1 MKTTKGN
8 LVRAFVA
15 FPAITMLLG
24 WGLRGYI
31 GGGPFGA
38 MIPGAIVAFSL
49 CLLLGLPLKPS
60 AIIVVFGVAGIGIGG
75 EMTYGQTLGFLR
87 SWDTTWWG
95 ELGIT
100 LKGGIWGLLGGAILA
115 TGFVYRQL
123 SKKTIIIAYL
133 MLFAGMLIGFKLINQ
148 PMLIYFSD
156 PAKPRFESWAA
167 LLLGAVFYLLYL
179 KQNTSKETFHIISRF
194 ALWGLI
200 GGGLGFGL
208 GGFWLVLGNHL
219 PKELIFNSWWKMME
233 FTFGAFFGAAL
244 GYATFVCRKE
254 IAFLMES
261 NGDVKGEKT
270 GNPYLE
276 LGIVFLTGMLIY
288 WLMPYLVEPLA
299 DPARVIPRFSNVNF
313 ADMVMI
319 FSNYA
324 FYGLILI
331 LVVMKFPEVAWQ
343 FAITLTFCHTALDL
357 YQDVYPDVLSNTAIT
372 VPFLF
377 IFGMSTIVA
386 LLVAYFQRKENGLS
400 NLFSILV
407 WSCLVIAFLRLRIEI
422 ATHPSEGFSLL
433 TFIFGTYFVHIVFL
447 SSAVYIT
454 WFSNQLTLK
463 RILKSP

>member
-1 MKTTKGN
+1 
-8 LVRAFVA
+8 
-15 FPAITMLLG
+15 MLLG

-38 MIPGAIVAFSL
+38 MIPGAMVAFSL

-87 SWDTTWWG
+87 SWNTTGWG

-100 LKGGIWGLLGGAILA
+100 LKGSIWGLLGSSILA
-115 TGFVYRQL
+115 TGFVYKQL
-123 SKKTIIIAYL
+123 TKKTIVIAYL
-133 MLFAGMLIGFKLINQ
+133 MLFIGMLIGFKLINQ

-179 KQNTSKETFHIISRF
+179 KQNTSKETFRIVSRF
-194 ALWGLI
+194 AFWGLI

-219 PKELIFNSWWKMME
+219 SKELIFNSWWKMME
-233 FTFGAFFGAAL
+233 FTFGALFGAAL
-244 GYATFVCRKE
+244 GYATFVSRKE
-254 IAFLMES
+254 IATMMDS
-261 NGDVKGEKT
+261 VGEVNEKKP
-270 GNPYLE
+270 GNTFLE
-276 LGIVFLTGMLIY
+276 LGVLFLTGMLIY

-299 DPARVIPRFSNVNF
+299 DPARVIPRFSNISF
-313 ADMVMI
+313 ADVVMI

-343 FAITLTFCHTALDL
+343 FAITLTFCHAALDL
-357 YQDVYPDVLSNTAIT
+357 YQDVYPDVLSYTAIT
-372 VPFLF
+372 IPFLF
-377 IFGMSTIVA
+377 ILGMSAVVA
-386 LLVAYFQRKENGLS
+386 LLVDYFQPKENGLF
-400 NLFSILV
+400 NLFMIMV
-407 WSCLVIAFLRLRIEI
+407 WSCLVVAFLRLRLEI
-422 ATHPSEGFSLL
+422 SHNPAEDFSLFN
-433 TFIFGTYFVHIVFL
+433 FIFGTYFVHIVFL
-447 SSAVYIT
+447 SSAVYIS
-454 WFSNQLTLK
+454 WFALQLTKKLK
-463 RILKSP
+463 R